1 MAVSEIS
8 ALRVF
13 FSLRVIVKFGG
24 RGGGIE
30 GKETA

>member
-24 RGGGIE
+24 GDRGKGDCVDR
-30 GKETA
+30 